1 MYKRD
6 YLSYP
11 DYNNPNFVN
20 DISRKAEFNLNKIKL
35 NKDNQCDNENFELA
49 NHQRLLKNFVNNYTP
64 YKSLLLF
71 HGVGVGKTC
80 SGVTISESFR
90 DTYVRNNKKI
100 IIVRKSGL
108 NQGWMDTI
116 YDPEKGEYVNRSII
130 FKNWKEEAIDIL
142 GGTRCGKIP
151 FKERSSL
158 TPEQLAEQ
166 RTIRCYRL
174 LYGILSFKGTKANG
188 EDHEVANLPVLWRVT
203 GTAFA
208 PVGSALDQV
217 NKRKKL
223 MFTTTFSIDSK
234 RQKKGGNVFYI
245 PEISVNADANLEMSK
260 EDMETLTVF
269 QDIINTENAE
279 VVDLYK
285 AAKKGQP
292 TSSDGESAKVVKQ
305 VEDPVEVL
313 SN

>member
-1 MYKRD
+1 M
-6 YLSYP
+6 
-11 DYNNPNFVN
+11 
-20 DISRKAEFNLNKIKL
+20 
-35 NKDNQCDNENFELA
+35 DNEIA
-49 NHQRLLKNFVNNYTP
+49 NINNMSDEQI
-64 YKSLLLF
+64 KQAIGQDDGSS
-71 HGVGVGKTC
+71 
-80 SGVTISESFR
+80 SGVNIPRLGINRSPEDDDGNQLPVGHLFTYDSSVGQNVFGKPVTFRPFISAMQ
-90 DTYVRNNKKI
+90 Y
-100 IIVRKSGL
+100 
-108 NQGWMDTI
+108 MH

-142 GGTRCGKIP
+142 GGTRCGKVP
-151 FKERSSL
+151 FKERTSL

-174 LYGILSFKGTKANG
+174 LYGFLSFSGKKANG

-245 PEISVNADANLEMSK
+245 PEISVNADANLQMSK

-292 TSSDGESAKVVKQ
+292 TSSDGESAKVIKQ

>member
-1 MYKRD
+1 M
-6 YLSYP
+6 
-11 DYNNPNFVN
+11 
-20 DISRKAEFNLNKIKL
+20 
-35 NKDNQCDNENFELA
+35 DNEIA
-49 NHQRLLKNFVNNYTP
+49 NINNMSDEQIKQAIGQDDGSSSGISIPRLGINRSPEDDDGNQLPVGH
-64 YKSLLLF
+64 LF
-71 HGVGVGKTC
+71 TYDSSVGQNVFGKP
-80 SGVTISESFR
+80 VTFRPFISAMQ
-90 DTYVRNNKKI
+90 Y
-100 IIVRKSGL
+100 
-108 NQGWMDTI
+108 MH

-142 GGTRCGKIP
+142 GGTRCGKVP
-151 FKERSSL
+151 FKERTSL

-174 LYGILSFKGTKANG
+174 LYGILSFKGKKANG

-208 PVGSALDQV
+208 PVGSALDQI

-234 RQKKGGNVFYI
+234 RQKKGGNVYYT
-245 PEISVNADANLEMSK
+245 PEISVNADANLQMSK

>member
-1 MYKRD
+1 MSNEIANIKNMSNEQIMQAIGQDDGSGGGINIPRLGINRSPEDDDGNQLPVGHLFTYDASVGQNVFGKPVTFR
-6 YLSYP
+6 P
-11 DYNNPNFVN
+11 F
-20 DISRKAEFNLNKIKL
+20 ISAM
-35 NKDNQCDNENFELA
+35 QYM
-49 NHQRLLKNFVNNYTP
+49 H
-64 YKSLLLF
+64 
-71 HGVGVGKTC
+71 
-80 SGVTISESFR
+80 
-90 DTYVRNNKKI
+90 
-100 IIVRKSGL
+100 
-108 NQGWMDTI
+108 

-151 FKERSSL
+151 FKERTSL

-174 LYGILSFKGTKANG
+174 LYGILSFKGKKANG
-188 EDHEVANLPVLWRVT
+188 EDHEVTNLPVLWRVT

-234 RQKKGGNVFYI
+234 RQKKGGNVYYT

>member
-1 MYKRD
+1 MSNEIANIKNMSDEQIMQAIGQDDGSSGGINIPRLGINRSPEDDDGNQLPVGHLYTYDASVGQNVFGKPVTFR
-6 YLSYP
+6 P
-11 DYNNPNFVN
+11 F
-20 DISRKAEFNLNKIKL
+20 ISAM
-35 NKDNQCDNENFELA
+35 QYM
-49 NHQRLLKNFVNNYTP
+49 H
-64 YKSLLLF
+64 
-71 HGVGVGKTC
+71 
-80 SGVTISESFR
+80 
-90 DTYVRNNKKI
+90 
-100 IIVRKSGL
+100 
-108 NQGWMDTI
+108 

-142 GGTRCGKIP
+142 GGTRCGKVP

-174 LYGILSFKGTKANG
+174 LYGILSFTGKKANG
-188 EDHEVANLPVLWRVT
+188 EDHTVSNLPVLWRVT

-217 NKRKKL
+217 TKRKKL
-223 MFTTTFSIDSK
+223 MYTTTFSIDSK

-245 PEISVNADANLEMSK
+245 PEISVNADANLQMSQ

-269 QDIINTENAE
+269 QDTINTENAE

>member
-1 MYKRD
+1 MSNEIANIKNMSNEQIMQAIGQDDGSGGGINIPRLGINRSPEDDDGNQLPVGHLFTYDASVGQNVFGKPVTFRPF
-6 YLSYP
+6 LSAMQYM
-11 DYNNPNFVN
+11 
-20 DISRKAEFNLNKIKL
+20 
-35 NKDNQCDNENFELA
+35 
-49 NHQRLLKNFVNNYTP
+49 H
-64 YKSLLLF
+64 
-71 HGVGVGKTC
+71 
-80 SGVTISESFR
+80 
-90 DTYVRNNKKI
+90 
-100 IIVRKSGL
+100 
-108 NQGWMDTI
+108 

-142 GGTRCGKIP
+142 GGTRCGKVP
-151 FKERSSL
+151 FKERTSL

-174 LYGILSFKGTKANG
+174 LYGLLSFKGKKANG

-234 RQKKGGNVFYI
+234 RQKKGGNVYYT
-245 PEISVNADANLEMSK
+245 PEISVNADANLQMSK

-269 QDIINTENAE
+269 QDTINTENAE

-285 AAKKGQP
+285 AAKKGQS

-305 VEDPVEVL
+305 VEDPIEVL

>member
-1 MYKRD
+1 M
-6 YLSYP
+6 
-11 DYNNPNFVN
+11 
-20 DISRKAEFNLNKIKL
+20 
-35 NKDNQCDNENFELA
+35 DNEIA
-49 NHQRLLKNFVNNYTP
+49 NINNMSDEQIKQAIGQDDGSSSGISIPRLGINRSPEDDDGNQLPVGH
-64 YKSLLLF
+64 LF
-71 HGVGVGKTC
+71 TYDSSVGQNVFGKP
-80 SGVTISESFR
+80 VTFRPFISAMQ
-90 DTYVRNNKKI
+90 Y
-100 IIVRKSGL
+100 
-108 NQGWMDTI
+108 MH

-174 LYGILSFKGTKANG
+174 LYGILSFKGKKANG

-245 PEISVNADANLEMSK
+245 PEISVNK
-260 EDMETLTVF
+260 
-269 QDIINTENAE
+269 
-279 VVDLYK
+279 
-285 AAKKGQP
+285 
-292 TSSDGESAKVVKQ
+292 
-305 VEDPVEVL
+305 
-313 SN
+313 

>member
-1 MYKRD
+1 M
-6 YLSYP
+6 
-11 DYNNPNFVN
+11 
-20 DISRKAEFNLNKIKL
+20 
-35 NKDNQCDNENFELA
+35 DNEIA
-49 NHQRLLKNFVNNYTP
+49 NINNM
-64 YKSLLLF
+64 SDEQIMQAI
-71 HGVGVGKTC
+71 GQDDGSS
-80 SGVTISESFR
+80 SGVNIPRLGINRSPEDDDGNQLPVGHLFTYDASVGQNVFGKPVTFRPFISAMQ
-90 DTYVRNNKKI
+90 Y
-100 IIVRKSGL
+100 
-108 NQGWMDTI
+108 MH

-174 LYGILSFKGTKANG
+174 LYGLLSFSGKKANG
-188 EDHEVANLPVLWRVT
+188 EDHEVANLPALWRVT

-245 PEISVNADANLEMSK
+245 PEISVNADANLQMSK

-269 QDIINTENAE
+269 QDTINTENTE

-285 AAKKGQP
+285 AAKKGQS
-292 TSSDGESAKVVKQ
+292 TSSDGESAKVIKQ

-313 SN
+313 SS

>member
-1 MYKRD
+1 M
-6 YLSYP
+6 
-11 DYNNPNFVN
+11 
-20 DISRKAEFNLNKIKL
+20 
-35 NKDNQCDNENFELA
+35 DNEIA
-49 NHQRLLKNFVNNYTP
+49 NINNMSDEQI
-64 YKSLLLF
+64 KQAIGQDDGSS
-71 HGVGVGKTC
+71 
-80 SGVTISESFR
+80 SGVSIPRLGINRSPEDDDGNQLPVGHLFTYDSSVGQNVFGKPVTFRPFISAMQ
-90 DTYVRNNKKI
+90 Y
-100 IIVRKSGL
+100 
-108 NQGWMDTI
+108 MH

-142 GGTRCGKIP
+142 GGTRCGKVP
-151 FKERSSL
+151 FKERTSL

-174 LYGILSFKGTKANG
+174 LYGILSFKGKKANG

-234 RQKKGGNVFYI
+234 RQKKGGNVYYT
-245 PEISVNADANLEMSK
+245 PEISVNADANLQMSK

>member
-1 MYKRD
+1 MKNEIANI
-6 YLSYP
+6 
-11 DYNNPNFVN
+11 NNMSDEQIKQAIGQDDGSSSGINIPRLGINRSPEDDDGNQLPVGHLFTYDASVGQN
-20 DISRKAEFNLNKIKL
+20 VFGKPATFRPFISAM
-35 NKDNQCDNENFELA
+35 QYM
-49 NHQRLLKNFVNNYTP
+49 H
-64 YKSLLLF
+64 
-71 HGVGVGKTC
+71 
-80 SGVTISESFR
+80 
-90 DTYVRNNKKI
+90 
-100 IIVRKSGL
+100 
-108 NQGWMDTI
+108 

-142 GGTRCGKIP
+142 GGVKCGKVP
-151 FKERSSL
+151 FKERPSL

-174 LYGILSFKGTKANG
+174 LYGILSFKGKKANG

-234 RQKKGGNVFYI
+234 RQKKGGNVYYT
-245 PEISVNADANLEMSK
+245 PEISVNADANLQMSK

-269 QDIINTENAE
+269 QDIINTENDE
-279 VVDLYK
+279 VVELYK
-285 AAKKGQP
+285 AAKKGQL
-292 TSSDGESAKVVKQ
+292 TSSDGESAKVIKQ

>member
-1 MYKRD
+1 M
-6 YLSYP
+6 
-11 DYNNPNFVN
+11 
-20 DISRKAEFNLNKIKL
+20 
-35 NKDNQCDNENFELA
+35 DNEIA
-49 NHQRLLKNFVNNYTP
+49 NINNMSDEQIKQAIGQDDGSSSGISIPRLGINRSPEDDDGNQLPVGH
-64 YKSLLLF
+64 LF
-71 HGVGVGKTC
+71 TYDSSVGQNVFGKP
-80 SGVTISESFR
+80 VTFRPFISAMQ
-90 DTYVRNNKKI
+90 Y
-100 IIVRKSGL
+100 
-108 NQGWMDTI
+108 MH

-174 LYGILSFKGTKANG
+174 LYGILSFKGKKANG
-188 EDHEVANLPVLWRVT
+188 EDHEVANLPALWRVT

-245 PEISVNADANLEMSK
+245 PEISVNADANLQMSK

-269 QDIINTENAE
+269 QDIINTENTE
-279 VVDLYK
+279 IVDLYK